1 MFLSKIK
8 FDIQTKFW
16 KHFCP
21 HNMLTQ
27 NTCWWCTFGQNRF
40 SDLDDRGYRHTER
53 QTFLKTIFLSPG
65 YPKTYI
71 STDNSKS
78 LFCRITTLS
87 LYYSIWEK
95 VRIQQP
101 AWDRTESAVPHSRDS
116 TASWMFLA
124 PFTGYA
130 YTVRYCKQRPQ
141 KFTIYD

>member
-1 MFLSKIK
+1 MFLSKIE

-21 HNMLTQ
+21 HNLLTQ
-27 NTCWWCTFGQNRF
+27 NTVWWCKFGQNMF
-40 SDLDDRGYRHTER
+40 SDLDNRGYGH
-53 QTFLKTIFLSPG
+53 TFLKPTFLRPG

-78 LFCRITTLS
+78 LFCTITTLS
-87 LYYSIWEK
+87 LYYSIMRER
-95 VRIQQP
+95 VRGQQP

-130 YTVRYCKQRPQ
+130 YTVRSCKQRPQ